1 MAEFKD
7 IREYSGKQVII
18 SSKRLVFNSSSD
30 SIILTSGQFINL
42 SSAEKVTIDVGPTN
56 STDQNNVFLVNA
68 PKVQFGLDSKG
79 RTVEPIVKGD
89 SLEKTLNDLMSAIE
103 MYSDM
108 VTASVPLISPLLA
121 VASVTLKAK
130 LAIVKSELASK
141 GNVKSDTSYTI

>member
-1 MAEFKD
+1 MADFQD
-7 IREYSGKQVII
+7 IREYSGKQIII

-30 SIILTSGQFINL
+30 SVILSSGQFINL
-42 SSAEKVTIDVGPTN
+42 SAANKVTIDVGPTN

-121 VASVTLKAK
+121 VASTTLKAK
-130 LAIVKSELASK
+130 LAVVKSELASK

>member
-18 SSKRLVFNSSSD
+18 SSNRLVFNSSKD
-30 SIILTSGQFINL
+30 SIILTSAQFINL
-42 SSAEKVTIDVGPTN
+42 SSAEKVTIDVGPTD
-56 STDQNNVFLVNA
+56 STNQSNIFLVNA
-68 PKVQFGLDSKG
+68 PKVQFGLNSKG

-103 MYSDM
+103 IYSDM

-121 VASVTLKAK
+121 VASTTLKAK
-130 LAIVKSELASK
+130 LAIVKSELSAK

>member
-7 IREYSGKQVII
+7 IREYSGKQIII
-18 SSKRLVFNSSSD
+18 SSNRLVFNSSKD
-30 SIILTSGQFINL
+30 SIILTSAQFINL
-42 SSAEKVTIDVGPTN
+42 SSTEKVTIDVGPTD
-56 STDQNNVFLVNA
+56 STDQNNMFLVNA
-68 PKVQFGLDSKG
+68 PKVQFGLNSKG

-108 VTASVPLISPLLA
+108 VTASVPPFSPLLA
-121 VASVTLKAK
+121 VASTTLKAK

>member
-7 IREYSGKQVII
+7 IREYSGKQIII
-18 SSKRLVFNSSSD
+18 SSNRLVFNSSKD
-30 SIILTSGQFINL
+30 SIILTSAQFINL
-42 SSAEKVTIDVGPTN
+42 SSTEKVTIDVGPTD
-56 STDQNNVFLVNA
+56 STDQNNIFLVNA
-68 PKVQFGLDSKG
+68 PKVQFGLNSKG

-121 VASVTLKAK
+121 VASTTLKAK

>member
-18 SSKRLVFNSSSD
+18 SSNRLVFNSSKD
-30 SIILTSGQFINL
+30 SVILTSAQFINL
-42 SSAEKVTIDVGPTN
+42 SAAEKVTIDVGPTD
-56 STDQNNVFLVNA
+56 STDQNNMFLVNA
-68 PKVQFGLDSKG
+68 PKVQFGLNSKG

-121 VASVTLKAK
+121 VASTTLKAK

>member
-56 STDQNNVFLVNA
+56 STDQNNIFLVNA

>member
-18 SSKRLVFNSSSD
+18 SSNRLVFNSSKD
-30 SIILTSGQFINL
+30 SVILTSAQFINL
-42 SSAEKVTIDVGPTN
+42 SAAEKVTIDVGLTD
-56 STDQNNVFLVNA
+56 STDQNNMFLVNA
-68 PKVQFGLDSKG
+68 PKVQFGLNSKG

-121 VASVTLKAK
+121 VASTTLKAK

>member
-1 MAEFKD
+1 MTDFKD
-7 IREYSGKQVII
+7 IRKYSGKQVLI
-18 SSKRLVFNSSSD
+18 SSNRLVFNSSKD
-30 SIILTSGQFINL
+30 SIILTSAQFINL
-42 SSAEKVTIDVGPTN
+42 SAAEKVTVDVGPTN
-56 STDQNNVFLVNA
+56 STDENNMFLVNA
-68 PKVQFGLDSKG
+68 PKVQFGLNSKG

-121 VASVTLKAK
+121 VASTTLKAK
-130 LAIVKSELASK
+130 LAIVKSELKAK